1 MAKYHMQK
9 KDREI
14 TDQNELLEILK
25 QGKYAT
31 ISMCQ
36 KNEPYIVVLN
46 YGYDQKKNALYFHC
60 AQKGLK
66 IDFINENPQ
75 VCGTIVE
82 DLGYVTDECE
92 QKYRSVVFWGEM
104 FFIEDLDEKKH
115 AIDVLINHLEKNP
128 DKVKEKSI
136 KSEQPYL
143 DVGILRLDIKEL
155 TGKKSL

>member
-9 KDREI
+9 EDREI
-14 TDQNELLEILK
+14 TDQNELMEILK
-25 QGKYAT
+25 GGKYAT
-31 ISMCQ
+31 VSMCR

-46 YGYDQKKNALYFHC
+46 YGYDHDKNALYFHC

-66 IDFINENPQ
+66 IDFIKENPD
-75 VCGTIVE
+75 VCGTIIE
-82 DLGYVTDECE
+82 DLGYMTDECE

-104 FFIEDLDEKKH
+104 FFVENLDEKKH

-128 DKVKEKSI
+128 GKVKEKSI
-136 KSEQPYL
+136 KNEQRYK

-155 TGKKSL
+155 SGKKRM

>member
-1 MAKYHMQK
+1 MPKYHMQK

-14 TDQNELLEILK
+14 TDQNELMEILK

-31 ISMCQ
+31 ISMCR
-36 KNEPYIVVLN
+36 KNESYIVALN

-75 VCGTIVE
+75 VCGTIIE

-104 FFIEDLDEKKH
+104 FFVENLEEKKH
-115 AIDVLINHLEKNP
+115 GIDVLINHLEKNP
-128 DKVKEKSI
+128 GKVKEKSI
-136 KSEQPYL
+136 KSEQSYQ

-155 TGKKSL
+155 SGKKRF